1 VRRIRILAFQGA
13 LVLALFEIGLR
24 IYNPLPFRVRGE
36 RIILHVHQHHT
47 FYQTQASKLDPIVY
61 HTKNSLGFR
70 GPDPPRDMARRLTL
84 VTIGGSTT
92 ECLFLSDGKTW
103 TDVLARRLASA
114 WPDIWVNNAGLDGQS
129 TYGHL
134 ILLRDFVVSLRPTVA
149 VFLVGVNDLG
159 LDSLNSY
166 DGSLLP
172 NRPSW
177 RSAGIFLADHSEVA
191 GLAQN
196 LLRLSR
202 ARKAGF
208 GHSEIDLTKL
218 TVIEHNAEVS
228 AATIRQYRSS
238 LPGFGERLIAIA
250 ELCRQ
255 NGIDP
260 VFVTQPALYGDG
272 IDPATGINL
281 ATLQVRGA
289 ANGRL
294 WWSVQEMYN
303 DVTRGVAR
311 DRHLLLIDA
320 ARELPKDSRLFYDFI
335 HFTNDGAARLGQIVA
350 SHLEPYLQHRPTRP

>member
-1 VRRIRILAFQGA
+1 VRRIKILAFQAG
-13 LVLALFEIGLR
+13 LVLGLFEVGLR

-36 RIILHVHQHHT
+36 RIVLPVHQRYT
-47 FYQTQASKLDPIVY
+47 FHNEGATKLDAVTY

-84 VTIGGSTT
+84 ITIGGSTT

-114 WPDIWVNNAGLDGQS
+114 WPDLWVNNAGLDGQS

-149 VFLVGVNDLG
+149 VFLIGVNDVG
-159 LDSLNSY
+159 LDSLNPY

-172 NRPSW
+172 NRPVW
-177 RSAGIFLADHSEVA
+177 RSAGVFLADHSEVA

-202 ARKAGF
+202 AQKAGF
-208 GHSEIDLTKL
+208 GHSEINLAKL
-218 TVIEHNAEVS
+218 TVIEHNPEVS

-238 LPGFGERLIAIA
+238 LPGFGDRLTAIA
-250 ELCRQ
+250 ELCRR

-272 IDPATGINL
+272 TDPATGVNL
-281 ATLQVRGA
+281 ATLQVQGA

-303 DVTRGVAR
+303 DVTRRVAQ

-320 ARELPKDSRLFYDFI
+320 ARELPKDSRLFYDFM
-335 HFTNDGAARLGQIVA
+335 HFTNEGAVRLGEIVA
-350 SHLEPYLQHRPTRP
+350 SHLEPYLRHRSS

>member
-1 VRRIRILAFQGA
+1 VRPIKIFAFQA
-13 LVLALFEIGLR
+13 VLVLALFEIGLR

-36 RIILHVHQHHT
+36 RIILPVHQRYT
-47 FYQTQASKLDPIVY
+47 FYHETATKLDPITY

-103 TDVLARRLASA
+103 TDVLARQLQHG

-134 ILLRDFVVSLRPTVA
+134 ILLQDFVVSLRPTVA
-149 VFLVGVNDLG
+149 VFLVGVNDVG

-172 NRPSW
+172 NRPAW
-177 RSAGIFLADHSEVA
+177 RAAAVFLADHSEVV

-202 ARKAGF
+202 AQKAGF
-208 GHSEIDLTKL
+208 GHSEIDLTKITRL
-218 TVIEHNAEVS
+218 EHDAAVS
-228 AATIRQYRSS
+228 ADTIRRYEPPLR
-238 LPGFGERLIAIA
+238 GFGDRLTAIA
-250 ELCRQ
+250 ELCRH

-260 VFVTQPALYGDG
+260 VFITQPALYGDG
-272 IDPATGINL
+272 IDPETGVNL

-294 WWSVQEMYN
+294 WWNVQEMYN
-303 DVTRGVAR
+303 DVTRRVAL
-311 DRHLLLIDA
+311 DRHVLLIDA

-335 HFTNDGAARLGQIVA
+335 HFTNEGAARLGEIVA
-350 SHLEPYLQHRPTRP
+350 SHLEPYLQHRPG